1 MFSMGPDICLQAEL
15 LVRFV
20 VLYFLIHRPL
30 LKCKIILEGARVT
43 QTHFGGILKG
53 SDLCLD
59 AEIVVRFVFL
69 YPYTQTFPQT
79 QNWPGT

>member
-20 VLYFLIHRPL
+20 FLYFLIHRPL
-30 LKCKIILEGARVT
+30 LRCKISLGRDGVT
-43 QTHFGGILKG
+43 QTHFGSILKG

-59 AEIVVRFVFL
+59 AEILGRFVFL
-69 YPYTQTFPQT
+69 YFLIHRPLI
-79 QNWPGT
+79 